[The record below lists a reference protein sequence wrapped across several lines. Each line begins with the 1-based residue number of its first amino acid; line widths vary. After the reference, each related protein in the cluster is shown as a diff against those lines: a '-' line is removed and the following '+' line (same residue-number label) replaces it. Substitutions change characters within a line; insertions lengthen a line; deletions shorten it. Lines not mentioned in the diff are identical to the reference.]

1 MKVAESQFDVDAA
14 AQRAIESNIG
24 LAELQNDIESID
36 QRIAAL
42 QEERR
47 DKRKQQE
54 VLMRK
59 AITAAL
65 ENPKS

>member
-1 MKVAESQFDVDAA
+1 MDIEEAA
-14 AQRAIESNIG
+14 HRAIKNNTS
-24 LAELQNDIESID
+24 LTELQNDIESID